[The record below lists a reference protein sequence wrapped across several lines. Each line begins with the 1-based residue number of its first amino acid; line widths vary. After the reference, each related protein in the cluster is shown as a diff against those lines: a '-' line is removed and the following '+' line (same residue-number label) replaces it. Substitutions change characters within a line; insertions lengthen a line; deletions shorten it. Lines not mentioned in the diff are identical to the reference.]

1 LNPDPG
7 IYAMRV
13 RGNFAYLLVSLLGF
27 LLVIAVLAQYP
38 QIGGDQVV
46 MFLIEGTLIFGIWSI
61 APQRIWFRV
70 GFILIS
76 VGAINIL
83 LHAIFAHEWALYV
96 NLAVALLFYL
106 FTTMLAFEALFTG
119 EEIDLNMIM
128 GSICVYLL
136 VGICWSI
143 FYFFESI
150 INPGAFN
157 GIDVEIGKSR
167 FTDLLY
173 YSYVTLSTLGYGDI
187 TPVTP
192 IARTLSFLEALF
204 GQFYIA
210 ILVASFVGMHISVR
224 RSKS

>member
-1 LNPDPG
+1 
-7 IYAMRV
+7 MRV

-27 LLVIAVLAQYP
+27 LLAIAILAQYP
-38 QIGGDQVV
+38 LIGGDQVV

-96 NLAVALLFYL
+96 NLVVALLFYL

-150 INPGAFN
+150 IHPGAFN

>member
-1 LNPDPG
+1 
-7 IYAMRV
+7 MHV
-13 RGNFAYLLVSLLGF
+13 KGNFAYLLVSLLGF
-27 LLVIAVLAQYP
+27 LLAIAVLAQYP

-96 NLAVALLFYL
+96 NLVVALLFYL
-106 FTTMLAFEALFTG
+106 FTTMLAFEAMFTG
-119 EEIDLNMIM
+119 EQIDLNMIM
-128 GSICVYLL
+128 GSVCVYIL
-136 VGICWSI
+136 VGITWSTL
-143 FYFFESI
+143 YFFESAI
-150 INPGAFN
+150 HPGAFK
-157 GIDVEIGKSR
+157 GIAMELGKQR
-167 FTDLLY
+167 FSDLLY

-192 IARTLSFLEALF
+192 IARTLAYLEALF

-210 ILVASFVGMHISVR
+210 ILVASFVGMHITTR

>member
-1 LNPDPG
+1 
-7 IYAMRV
+7 MHV

-27 LLVIAVLAQYP
+27 LLVIAILAQYP
-38 QIGGDQVV
+38 LIGGDQVV

-61 APQRIWFRV
+61 APQRIWFRI

-83 LHAIFAHEWALYV
+83 LHTIFAHEWALYV
-96 NLAVALLFYL
+96 NLVVALLFYL

-119 EEIDLNMIM
+119 EQIDLNMIM
-128 GSICVYLL
+128 GSICVYIL

-150 INPGAFN
+150 IHPGAFN

-192 IARTLSFLEALF
+192 IARTLAFLEALF

>member
-1 LNPDPG
+1 
-7 IYAMRV
+7 MHV

-27 LLVIAVLAQYP
+27 LLAIAILAQYP
-38 QIGGDQVV
+38 LIGGDQVV

-83 LHAIFAHEWALYV
+83 LHTIFAHEWALYV

-119 EEIDLNMIM
+119 EQIDLNMIM
-128 GSICVYLL
+128 GSICVYIL

-150 INPGAFN
+150 IHPGAFN

>member
-1 LNPDPG
+1 
-7 IYAMRV
+7 MHV
-13 RGNFAYLLVSLLGF
+13 KGNFAYLLVSLLGF
-27 LLVIAVLAQYP
+27 LLVIAVLSQYP

-61 APQRIWFRV
+61 APQRIWFRI

-83 LHAIFAHEWALYV
+83 LHTIFAHEWALYV

>member
-1 LNPDPG
+1 
-7 IYAMRV
+7 MRV

-27 LLVIAVLAQYP
+27 LLVIAVLTQYP
-38 QIGGDQVV
+38 TAGGDQVL
-46 MFLIEGTLIFGIWSI
+46 MFLIEGTLILGIWSI
-61 APQRIWFRV
+61 ARHRIWFVV
-70 GFILIS
+70 GIALIS

-83 LHAIFAHEWALYV
+83 MHYIFAHEWALYV
-96 NLAVALLFYL
+96 NLVVALLFYL

-119 EEIDLNMIM
+119 EQIDLNMIM
-128 GSICVYLL
+128 GSICVYIL

-143 FYFFESI
+143 FYFFESVI
-150 INPGAFN
+150 HPGAFS
-157 GIDVEIGKSR
+157 GVDAEISKSR

-192 IARTLSFLEALF
+192 IARTLAFLEALF